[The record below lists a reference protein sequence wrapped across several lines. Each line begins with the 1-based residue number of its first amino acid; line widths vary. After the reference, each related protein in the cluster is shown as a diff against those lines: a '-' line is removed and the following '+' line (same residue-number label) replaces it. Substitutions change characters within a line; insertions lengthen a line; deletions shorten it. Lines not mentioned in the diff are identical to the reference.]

1 MRSVFLQKII
11 SRAAEVAEVSEE
23 ELRHSRSADA
33 TTARRAVIGCLV
45 STFSEKDIAKAFG
58 ITRQA
63 VNTAKNGTH
72 QESSYLYKIVRK
84 ETERELQKLCNEP

>member
-45 STFSEKDIAKAFG
+45 SKFSEKDIAKAFG

-63 VNTAKNGTH
+63 VNTAKNGTR

-84 ETERELQKLCNEP
+84 ETEKELQKLYNEP